1 MPDFEGPLEEF
12 NMRLAVIS
20 DIHANLAALE
30 AVLDDIET
38 KSPDGIINLG
48 DCVSG
53 PLWPRETMELLEAR
67 GIPSVRGNHD
77 RWLSDRPVER
87 LASSDRF
94 AHGSLGED
102 WVRKLYELPATI
114 DVNDDV
120 HAVHGTP
127 TDDNTYLLED
137 TESGRMAPSP
147 RAAIIERLGDA
158 MTRAV
163 VLCGHSHRQSLTQI
177 PGGPLIL
184 NPGTVGC
191 PVSPDNRLALS
202 LEFRSPHARYAIL
215 TRRAGRWGAELF
227 ALPYDWELAA
237 ARAEHVASGAWRD
250 ALTVGSV
257 T

>member
-1 MPDFEGPLEEF
+1 
-12 NMRLAVIS
+12 MRLAVIS

-30 AVLDDIET
+30 AVLDDT
-38 KSPDGIINLG
+38 ASKSPDATINLG

-53 PLWPRETMELLEAR
+53 PLWPKETMELLEGR

-77 RWLSDRPVER
+77 RFLRDRPVER
-87 LASSDRF
+87 LALSDRF
-94 AHGSLGED
+94 AHDSLGEA
-102 WVRKLYELPATI
+102 WIGKLYDLPATI
-114 DVNDDV
+114 DVNAEV
-120 HAVHGTP
+120 YAVHGTP
-127 TDDNTYLLED
+127 TDDETYLLED
-137 TESGRMAPSP
+137 TDPGRMAPSP
-147 RAAIIERLGDA
+147 RAAVIERLGAA
-158 MTRAV
+158 MNRAV

-215 TRRAGRWGAELF
+215 TRRAGQRGASQRGASQWGAELF
-227 ALPYDWELAA
+227 ALPYDWERAA
-237 ARAEHVASGAWRD
+237 ARAKNVASAAWHD